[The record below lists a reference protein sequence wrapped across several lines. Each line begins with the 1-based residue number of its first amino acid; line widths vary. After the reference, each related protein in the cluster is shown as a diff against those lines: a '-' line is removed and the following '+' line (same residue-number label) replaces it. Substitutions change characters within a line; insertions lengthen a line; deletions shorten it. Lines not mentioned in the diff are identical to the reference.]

1 MSDTPR
7 VDQLLEK
14 APTETDLVDCAKTLE
29 QEIAELKVVLNDA
42 ITGAFVPYMPASV
55 TDLADAD
62 LARMAN
68 SCGWILAQQ
77 HLEPEAWRM
86 WLDRLRR
93 FAALVR
99 Q

>member
-7 VDQLLEK
+7 VDQLLGK
-14 APTETDLVDCAKTLE
+14 SPTEADVVECAKTLE

-42 ITGAFVPYMPASV
+42 ITGAFSPYMPASV
-55 TDLADAD
+55 ANLADDD

-68 SCGWILAQQ
+68 SCGWVLAQQ